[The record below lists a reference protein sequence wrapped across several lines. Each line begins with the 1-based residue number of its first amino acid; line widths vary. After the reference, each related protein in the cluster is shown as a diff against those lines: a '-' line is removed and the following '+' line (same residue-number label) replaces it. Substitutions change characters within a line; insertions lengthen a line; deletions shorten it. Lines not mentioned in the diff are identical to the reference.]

1 MDFYT
6 YLTTEAGLAE
16 STAKLYESVWRQQKN
31 ETDSHK
37 RTLVSVS
44 KHWKRYCKKGYD
56 IRSRPQITSEQ
67 KGYDIRSR
75 PQITSEQVAG
85 ITRESIQGVIDG
97 VQPDE
102 DRSIDVSNGACT
114 PKANQRITH
123 GIPLVFSD
131 VFPSLTKEGEAAKAL
146 QNIIEILKVSNF
158 DDEIK
163 LLFIATIVNNHN
175 KEK

>member
-44 KHWKRYCKKGYD
+44 KHWKRYCK
-56 IRSRPQITSEQ
+56 